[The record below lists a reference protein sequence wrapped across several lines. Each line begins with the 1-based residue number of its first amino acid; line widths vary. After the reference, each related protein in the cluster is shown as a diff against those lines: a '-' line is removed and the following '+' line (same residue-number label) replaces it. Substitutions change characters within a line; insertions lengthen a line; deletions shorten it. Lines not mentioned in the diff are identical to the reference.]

1 MGSTLEKC
9 EGYIAGHLC
18 EWIEDSPDHYITQ
31 YYSKWDMVYY
41 FTMILISLSQQKRD
55 LPWKVFVLV
64 VMVGK
69 RGGYSVAKLW
79 EREREREREIY
90 DWRDW

>member
-1 MGSTLEKC
+1 
-9 EGYIAGHLC
+9 
-18 EWIEDSPDHYITQ
+18 
-31 YYSKWDMVYY
+31 MVYY

-69 RGGYSVAKLW
+69 RGGYVLCSKAVR
-79 EREREREREIY
+79 ERERERERE
-90 DWRDW
+90 RDL

>member
-1 MGSTLEKC
+1 
-9 EGYIAGHLC
+9 
-18 EWIEDSPDHYITQ
+18 
-31 YYSKWDMVYY
+31 MVYY

-69 RGGYSVAKLW
+69 RGGYSVAKL
-79 EREREREREIY
+79 RERERESARFMTEEIGDPFY
-90 DWRDW
+90 ATKSRKSTETILSF

>member
-1 MGSTLEKC
+1 
-9 EGYIAGHLC
+9 
-18 EWIEDSPDHYITQ
+18 
-31 YYSKWDMVYY
+31 MVYY

-69 RGGYSVAKLW
+69 RGGYSVAKL
-79 EREREREREIY
+79 RERERERECEIY
-90 DWRDW
+90 D